1 MNWSKTKSILIIALL
16 ITNAV
21 MLWYLYSER
30 RLQDNHSI
38 SDAMVYQDVLTV
50 LKDRNIQVAFKG
62 MPKTEGIQA
71 VEASYQTYDLEA
83 LAPRFLAG
91 ESTLNSVG
99 TEAHTPQ
106 GNLRIVDGIRLV
118 YENRDLDES
127 SNPPAE
133 EEALEMARKF
143 LSAHGYQVDENTI
156 LSSVRVVGK
165 DIEVVFNQQTSH
177 RLIEN
182 GVMRLV
188 VADKGIR
195 SFERTWLRILKVR
208 EMTYEVIPPGRALLK
223 LSETIPDEP
232 TAAQPV
238 VITGMTLGYKLDTD
252 ALIADVL
259 SGDLSPYWRFTTR
272 NGITY
277 SIEAL
282 Q

>member
-21 MLWYLYSER
+21 MLWYLYSEK

-38 SDAMVYQDVLTV
+38 SDAMVYQDVLTI

-62 MPKTEGIQA
+62 MPETEGIQA

-91 ESTLNSVG
+91 ESTLNFDG
-99 TEAHTPQ
+99 TEAHTSQ
-106 GNLRIVDGIRLV
+106 GNLRIIDGIRLV
-118 YENRDLDES
+118 YENKDLDES
-127 SNPPAE
+127 SIPPAE

-188 VADKGIR
+188 VADQGIR

-232 TAAQPV
+232 TEAQPV

-252 ALIADVL
+252 ALITDVL

>member
-21 MLWYLYSER
+21 MLWYLYSEK

-83 LAPRFLAG
+83 QAPRFLTG
-91 ESTLNSVG
+91 ESTLNFEG

-106 GNLRIVDGIRLV
+106 GNLRIIDGIQLV
-118 YENRDLDES
+118 YENRDLEES
-127 SNPPAE
+127 SIAPAE

-252 ALIADVL
+252 ALITDVL

>member
-21 MLWYLYSER
+21 MLWYLYTQK

-62 MPKTEGIQA
+62 IPKTEGIQA

-83 LAPRFLAG
+83 LVPRFLIG
-91 ESTLNSVG
+91 ESTLNSEG
-99 TEAHTPQ
+99 TEAHTLQ
-106 GNLRIVDGIRLV
+106 GNLRIIDGIRLV

-143 LSAHGYQVDENTI
+143 LSTHGYQVDENTI

-188 VADKGIR
+188 VADQGIK

-252 ALIADVL
+252 ALNADVL

>member
-21 MLWYLYSER
+21 MLWYLYTQK

-62 MPKTEGIQA
+62 IPKTEGIQA

-83 LAPRFLAG
+83 LVPRFLIG
-91 ESTLNSVG
+91 ESTLNSEG

-106 GNLRIVDGIRLV
+106 GNLRIIDGIRLV

-133 EEALEMARKF
+133 EEALDMARKF

-188 VADKGIR
+188 VADQGIK